1 MNKIIQG
8 NIGKSKRL
16 KQKNISDSTS
26 QANKKRI
33 DEIIKLY
40 GERRITYITT
50 AENFIKGLT
59 SDKKNL

>member
-8 NIGKSKRL
+8 NIGKLKRL
-16 KQKNISDSTS
+16 KRGNISDSTS

-40 GERRITYITT
+40 GERRSTNITT
-50 AENFIKGLT
+50 AENFIK
-59 SDKKNL
+59 